1 LSFGD
6 SELNSQLLSGGKHY
20 DLLINWEKR
29 LALEVPFLTK
39 YISGVKPQIKTILEV
54 GCATGR
60 HTQILQQMEGLQVTG
75 IDIDESM
82 IDEAKKRVPE
92 AEFIVQ
98 DFLDLKNRKFDSIIS
113 LGNSVGLIAQ
123 SANYFSIIERFSQ
136 MIRSTNG
143 LLIFQLLNTEIER
156 EGWSSPRSIN
166 TAEGEFIFLR
176 GFTTTAKCIHPEI
189 LTLYKSNNETQWE
202 MQTTGRANIPRIN
215 HQEMITLLNQFGF
228 REIRIFGN
236 YQEEIFDPDKS
247 VDMIFVC
254 YT

>member
-1 LSFGD
+1 M
-6 SELNSQLLSGGKHY
+6 NSQLLSGGKHY

-29 LALEVPFLTK
+29 LVLEVPFLRR
-39 YISGVKPQIKTILEV
+39 YITGVKPQIKTILEV

-60 HTQILQQMEGLQVTG
+60 HTQILQQMEELQVTG

-82 IDEAKKRVPE
+82 IDEAKKRVPK

-123 SANYFSIIERFSQ
+123 SADYYSIIERFSQ
-136 MIRSTNG
+136 LLRRSNG

-156 EGWSSPRSIN
+156 EGWSSPRSIT
-166 TAEGEFIFLR
+166 TADGEFIFLR

-189 LTLYKSNNETQWE
+189 LTLYKSNNEAKWE
-202 MQTTGRANIPRIN
+202 IQTSGRANIPRIS
-215 HQEMITLLNQFGF
+215 HQEMIKLLNQFEF
-228 REIRIFGN
+228 REIRVFGS
-236 YQEEIFDPDKS
+236 YHEEVFDPDNS

-254 YT
+254 HT

>member
-1 LSFGD
+1 MSFGG
-6 SELNSQLLSGGKHY
+6 SKLNSQLLSGGKHY
-20 DLLINWEKR
+20 NLLINWEKR
-29 LALEVPFLTK
+29 LALEVPFLRR
-39 YISGVKPQIKTILEV
+39 YIKGVKPQIKTILEV

-60 HTQILQQMEGLQVTG
+60 HTQIFQQKEELQVTG
-75 IDIDESM
+75 IDIDKSM
-82 IDEAKKRVPE
+82 VDEAKKRVPE

-136 MIRSTNG
+136 LIRSLNG
-143 LLIFQLLNTEIER
+143 LLIFHLLNTEIER
-156 EGWSSPRSIN
+156 DGWSSPHSIN
-166 TAEGEFIFLR
+166 TADGEFIFLR

-189 LTLYKSNNETQWE
+189 LTLFRPNNDSKWE
-202 MQTTGRANIPRIN
+202 MRSTGRANIPRIS

-228 REIRIFGN
+228 REISVFGS
-236 YQEEIFDPDKS
+236 YQKEKFDPDKS